1 MVKALRLVNKA
12 VTGCFALWM
21 LLFALFAFLV
31 PSSLSRLTHVIP
43 PLLGVVMFGMGAT
56 LTGEDLRRVIARPV
70 DVAVGTVA
78 QYTFMPLIGYAVSSV
93 LGLPPPLAVGV
104 VLVGA
109 CPGGTASNVVTYLAR
124 GDLALSV
131 TLTALSTF
139 LAPILTPLLTYLLG
153 GEWVSVPV
161 KGLFAS
167 TAEVVL
173 LPVSLGLGLRRIL
186 NGKAELLAEAAP
198 LVSALGI
205 VFIVGVI
212 VAANAGSIGASGPT
226 LALAVV
232 LHNALGFAAG
242 FLVARALGME
252 STKVRAVS
260 IEVGMQNSGLAVALA
275 SAHFGALAA
284 LPGAVFSIWH
294 NVAGSLLAWWWR
306 RRA

>member
-1 MVKALRLVNKA
+1 
-12 VTGCFALWM
+12 
-21 LLFALFAFLV
+21 
-31 PSSLSRLTHVIP
+31 
-43 PLLGVVMFGMGAT
+43 
-56 LTGEDLRRVIARPV
+56 
-70 DVAVGTVA
+70 
-78 QYTFMPLIGYAVSSV
+78 MPLIGYAVSSV